1 MERSNPKSW
10 VVTLTPHRSLS
21 RQGFVVVMALI
32 AGINFIAGAAFLA
45 IGAWP
50 VMGFC
55 GLDVALMWWAFR
67 ANFADGQRLERIE
80 ITESEVIL
88 VRETRG
94 QMLPRQRF
102 IRRWVRVE
110 LEEDVDRELI
120 GGLFLRSHG
129 LRTEIGRFLGDGERK
144 ALARELRAA
153 LA

>member
-1 MERSNPKSW
+1 
-10 VVTLTPHRSLS
+10 V
-21 RQGFVVVMALI
+21 
-32 AGINFIAGAAFLA
+32 FLA

-55 GLDVALMWWAFR
+55 GLDVLIVWWAFR

-88 VRETRG
+88 VRELRG
-94 QMLPRQRF
+94 RVLPRQRF

-129 LRTEIGRFLGDGERK
+129 FRTEIGRFLGPGERQ